1 MKKKGRTRRNDDKD
15 SDDEEY
21 LAKPKSGGLKKLSKM
36 EQENS
41 EAEEDKEAP
50 QPSEFKIKKKLKV
63 ESTENDQSKK
73 NGKAEN
79 ASKVLRYNSERL
91 NVHQVFQEIIES
103 TYTDQSVMLIMKNAL
118 SNGKKNLSMLEG
130 TYKKK
135 WANLKNSNMSEID
148 YRNSEA
154 LLKQTEENDF
164 RKAKESI
171 YQFLSATKVRA
182 FETKEA
188 VKERFMKFVNENN
201 NPLEIQAVGNN
212 YLANLQEQEY
222 KKYREDIM
230 QVIDLL
236 LNERNLTEESDFNW
250 ERDLGERK
258 KLASF
263 EPKLEKTDSEQK
275 AIEKEKPAKDIKPQ
289 KAQRK
294 KKTCYIG
301 KFFLES
307 DNVVNDA
314 LKKYKWNEFFGIQA
328 KDKLLLK
335 KSDVPVINSSSIER
349 SSDDVK
355 LQLHYGKCVEHLK
368 KYEKEVNRK
377 TNDTTIKD
385 LIYVT
390 NFTMYNLH
398 SLQKHH
404 TERQAIHPADV
415 IHVLNK
421 YL

>member
-1 MKKKGRTRRNDDKD
+1 
-15 SDDEEY
+15 
-21 LAKPKSGGLKKLSKM
+21 
-36 EQENS
+36 
-41 EAEEDKEAP
+41 
-50 QPSEFKIKKKLKV
+50 
-63 ESTENDQSKK
+63 
-73 NGKAEN
+73 
-79 ASKVLRYNSERL
+79 
-91 NVHQVFQEIIES
+91 
-103 TYTDQSVMLIMKNAL
+103 
-118 SNGKKNLSMLEG
+118 MLEG

-368 KYEKEVNRK
+368 KYEVKVW
-377 TNDTTIKD
+377 
-385 LIYVT
+385 
-390 NFTMYNLH
+390 
-398 SLQKHH
+398 
-404 TERQAIHPADV
+404 V
-415 IHVLNK
+415 IFDCVEGS
-421 YL
+421 